1 MTDKTN
7 SHRETQLVRSL
18 GLLDATMI
26 VIGSMIGSGIFIV
39 SAESSRLIGTPGWLL
54 LAWVVAGLL
63 TITGALCCAELAT
76 MMPRA
81 GGVYVFLRE
90 AYGPALGFL
99 FGWTLFLVVQTGT
112 IAAVAIAF
120 ARFLGVF
127 VPAIAADHYLIAPII
142 VLPGYALSLS
152 SEQLVAIF
160 LIAFLTFLNT
170 RGLRVGKIVQNSFTF
185 TKTTALFGVI
195 VIGLLFGWKSN
206 CAALASHWWNAPANG
221 WSPQVAQPGFAA
233 AGGLAVALLFGKA
246 MVGPVFAQTAWTNIT
261 FIGSEVREPGR
272 NLSRALLY
280 GCGIVVVLYVLA
292 NMAYIAS
299 LSLAEIQ
306 NAPQNRVA
314 VAMMR
319 AVFGTPGVLA
329 MAAAIMISTFG
340 CNNGLIL
347 AGARVYYAMA
357 RDSLFF
363 RKVGTTNRFHVPAF
377 ALIVQAIW
385 TALLTLPRTVTTS
398 PQSGERTFGNVY
410 TQLLEYIVSA
420 DLVFYVLLVAAV
432 MVLRS
437 KIPGAERPY
446 RTWGYPLVPILSI
459 VLAALLILD
468 LAFLA
473 PSTSGIGILIVST
486 GVPVYFLWRRSA

>member
-1 MTDKTN
+1 
-7 SHRETQLVRSL
+7 
-18 GLLDATMI
+18 
-26 VIGSMIGSGIFIV
+26 
-39 SAESSRLIGTPGWLL
+39 
-54 LAWVVAGLL
+54 
-63 TITGALCCAELAT
+63 
-76 MMPRA
+76 MMPHA

-90 AYGPALGFL
+90 AYGPTLGFL

-127 VPAIAADHYLIAPII
+127 VPVIAGDHYLIPPII

-152 SEQLVAIF
+152 SEQLVAIL
-160 LIAFLTFLNT
+160 LIVFLTFLNT
-170 RGLRVGKIVQNSFTF
+170 RGLSVGRIVQNSFTS
-185 TKTTALFGVI
+185 TKTVALLGVI
-195 VIGLLFGWKSN
+195 VIGLLFGWKPNS
-206 CAALASHWWNAPANG
+206 AALASHWWNAPANG
-221 WSPQVAQPGFAA
+221 WSAQVARPGFTVV
-233 AGGLAVALLFGKA
+233 GGLAVALLFGKA
-246 MVGPVFAQTAWTNIT
+246 MVGPVFAQTAWTNVT

-280 GCGIVVVLYVLA
+280 GCGIVVVLYALA
-292 NMAYIAS
+292 NLAYIAS

-357 RDSLFF
+357 RDNLFF
-363 RKVGTTNRFHVPAF
+363 RKVGTTNRCHVPAF
-377 ALIVQAIW
+377 ALAVQAIW
-385 TALLTLPRTVTTS
+385 TSLLTLPRTVTTS
-398 PQSGERTFGNVY
+398 VQNGERAFGNVY

-432 MVLRS
+432 IVLRS
-437 KIPGAERPY
+437 KAPGTERTY

-468 LAFLA
+468 LAYLA
-473 PSTSGIGILIVST
+473 PTTSGIGILIVLT